1 MKWLIICVWNTYVLI
16 VFLWFSGP
24 GDGFFSSAFQ
34 STLQGN
40 VLYKNVVPAGIWIA

>member
-1 MKWLIICVWNTYVLI
+1 MKMVNNMCLKYVLI

-40 VLYKNVVPAGIWIA
+40 VLYKNVVPAGIWIM